1 MFDQVTDPKLQI
13 ELLRIAT
20 MREAERLSGMSED
33 TLESQFSD
41 KIIRLSKRCRGMRV
55 GDALFL
61 ARTATQSAA

>member
-13 ELLRIAT
+13 ELLRIAP

-41 KIIRLSKRCRGMRV
+41 KIIRLSKR
-55 GDALFL
+55 A
-61 ARTATQSAA
+61 ANEQS